1 MADRSMQALPQGRKT
16 AQSARLGLARGLRPW
31 VLLLPAMLFVSGLF
45 VVPLLGILRLSVIGP
60 DGFTLDAYAE
70 FFSDTFYLAILARTL
85 SVAVVVTISCLVLGY
100 PIAYVAAR
108 YGGWLGAAL
117 ILVVTMS
124 FWTSFL
130 ARTYAWMVILG
141 SQGLLANSLRALG
154 WEPPPM
160 LFTGAAASIGMTHI
174 LLPFMVLSLYAV
186 MQRIDRNLLRAS
198 TGLGA
203 TPFQTFRRVYLPLS
217 IPGMINGCAL
227 VYIVCLGFYVTPEL
241 LGGPSNQ
248 MIARLVGSQIE
259 QLLDWREAA
268 TMATVLLAVTFI
280 IFALYDYF
288 FGLDR
293 LWRS

>member
-1 MADRSMQALPQGRKT
+1 MADGSVQALPQGRKT
-16 AQSARLGLARGLRPW
+16 APAGWPDLARSLRPW
-31 VLLLPAMLFVSGLF
+31 FLLAPAILFVGGLF
-45 VVPLLGILRLSVIGP
+45 VVPLLGILRLSVVGP
-60 DGFTLDAYAE
+60 DGFTLEAYAG
-70 FFSDTFYLAILARTL
+70 FFSDPFYLSVLGRTL
-85 SVAVVVTISCLVLGY
+85 SVALVVTLSCLVLGY

-141 SQGLLANSLRALG
+141 SQGLIANTVRVFG
-154 WEPPPM
+154 WEPPRM

-186 MQRIDRNLLRAS
+186 MQRTDRNLLRAS
-198 TGLGA
+198 TSLGA
-203 TPFQTFRRVYLPLS
+203 TPFQTFRLVFLPLS

-259 QLLDWREAA
+259 QLLDWQEAA
-268 TMATVLLAVTFI
+268 AMATILLAVTLI